1 MDHHLLAARR
11 LAILARFGSLPILS
25 EQNGDVTGCT
35 RTDLQSQTDPM
46 VSSVYRCVKCR
57 KYIERE
63 RERERAT
70 KLKNFFSPC
79 HV

>member
-25 EQNGDVTGCT
+25 EQNGDVTECT

-46 VSSVYRCVKCR
+46 VSNVYRCVKCR

-63 RERERAT
+63 RAT
-70 KLKNFFSPC
+70 KLKNFYSPC